1 MLVFISVLIGWIFS
15 VCLHEFGH
23 AIVAY
28 RFGDYT
34 VKEKGYLTMNPIHY
48 TDPLTSIIL
57 PIVFMLIGGIGLPGG
72 AVYIN
77 DSLIPKR
84 WQRTAVSLA
93 GPAMNMLLIIVLCIP
108 FWTGLV
114 SAENKTLLPIAL
126 AMLIQLQIFAV
137 LFNLIPIPSL
147 DGFRAISEWLPLP
160 VREFA
165 MRHANM
171 FLLGLFLLF
180 WNVRAVGLIFFG
192 IVFLLCEI
200 LGIDT
205 QLIRAGWEEF
215 RFWKNHG

>member
-1 MLVFISVLIGWIFS
+1 MEVFIFVLVGWIFS

-28 RFGDYT
+28 KFGDYS
-34 VKEKGYLTMNPIHY
+34 VKDKGYLTMNPIHY

-57 PIVFMLIGGIGLPGG
+57 PIVFMVLGGIGLPGG

-84 WQRTAVSLA
+84 WQRAAVSLA
-93 GPAMNMLLIIVLCIP
+93 GPAMNILLIVLLCIP
-108 FWTGLV
+108 FWTGLI

-126 AMLIQLQIFAV
+126 AMLVSLQVMAV
-137 LFNLIPIPSL
+137 IFNLIPVPSL
-147 DGFRAISEWLPLP
+147 DGFRAISEWLPLH

-171 FLLGLFLLF
+171 FLLLLF
-180 WNVRAVGLIFFG
+180 VLMWQGRVARIFWGIVGLI
-192 IVFLLCEI
+192 CEL
-200 LGIDT
+200 LGINSD
-205 QLIRAGWEEF
+205 LVVGGWVEF
-215 RFWKNHG
+215 RFWENRG